1 MTPDLVM
8 QIARDAIEIT
18 LYLALPILGVGLV
31 VGLLISVFQAMTQIQ
46 EATLTIVPKLVVVL
60 VSLLFLSPWMM
71 RKMISYTEQVIV
83 NLPQYVK

>member
-1 MTPDLVM
+1 MNPDLVG

-31 VGLLISVFQAMTQIQ
+31 VGLLVSLFQAVTQIQ
-46 EATLTIVPKLVVVL
+46 EATLVFVPKLVVVL
-60 VSLLFLSPWMM
+60 LALLYLSPWMM
-71 RKMISYTEQVIV
+71 RKMLTYTEQIIV

>member
-1 MTPDLVM
+1 MNPDLVG

-31 VGLLISVFQAMTQIQ
+31 VGLLVSLFQAVTQIQ
-46 EATLTIVPKLVVVL
+46 EATLVFVPKLVVVL
-60 VSLLFLSPWMM
+60 LALLFLSPWMM
-71 RKMISYTEQVIV
+71 RKMLTYTEQIIV

>member
-1 MTPDLVM
+1 MNPDLVG

-46 EATLTIVPKLVVVL
+46 EATLTFVPKLVVVL
-60 VSLLFLSPWMM
+60 VALLFLSPWMM
-71 RKMISYTEQVIV
+71 RKMLTYTEQIIV